1 MSLLV
6 KQQSIV
12 IKVGSNV
19 LTQAQGELDMEVL
32 RSLCTQLATLKA
44 EGHEVILVSS
54 GAVASGRS
62 LATLPDKI
70 DDVSRR
76 QVLAAVGQVKLIAL
90 YADIFKDL
98 GLLCAQ
104 VLVTKEDFRDR
115 GHYLNM
121 KNCLEALLKNN
132 IIPIV
137 NENDVV
143 SVTELMFTDNDE
155 LAGLVS
161 SMLGVD
167 RLVILSNVDGIFTGH
182 PSHAG
187 SKLIAEVDYQNA
199 NLEQYIS
206 KEKSVFGRGGML
218 TKSTIAHKVAG
229 MGIHVHIANGKTSG
243 ILAKVVA
250 GEKVGTHFLPKK
262 NASNIKRWVATAE
275 SQAKTA
281 IVIDEGARKA
291 LLSDKPT
298 SLLPVGVRRVEGA
311 FAKGDII
318 KIKDSEGN
326 LLGIGRTQFA
336 SDKLDEL
343 KAEKR
348 QKELIHYDYLFLY

>member
-1 MSLLV
+1 M
-6 KQQSIV
+6 QQIV

-19 LTQAQGELDMEVL
+19 LTNANGGLDLDIL
-32 RSLCTQLATLKA
+32 RSLCTQIADLKKL
-44 EGHEVILVSS
+44 GHEVILVSS

-62 LATLPDKI
+62 LAKLPEKI

-76 QVLAAVGQVKLIAL
+76 QVLAAVGQVKLIAH
-90 YADIFKDL
+90 YADIFQGL

-121 KNCLEALLKNN
+121 KNCLEALLKNGIVP
-132 IIPIV
+132 II

-182 PSHAG
+182 PSDPQ
-187 SKLIAEVDYQNA
+187 SRLIEEVEYKKT

-206 KEKSVFGRGGML
+206 KEKSQFGRGGML
-218 TKSTIAHKVAG
+218 TKSNIAHKVAG
-229 MGIHVHIANGKTSG
+229 LGIHVHIANGKKQDILSELVSG
-243 ILAKVVA
+243 Q
-250 GEKVGTHFLPKK
+250 KVGTHFVPKK

-275 SQAKTA
+275 GYAKTA
-281 IVIDEGARKA
+281 IVVDEGARKA
-291 LLSDKPT
+291 LLSDKPV
-298 SLLPVGVRRVEGA
+298 SLLPVGVKHIEGQ
-311 FAKGDII
+311 FEKGDVV
-318 KIKDSEGN
+318 KIKDLEGAI
-326 LLGIGRTQFA
+326 LGIGRTQFA
-336 SDKLDEL
+336 SEKLEEL
-343 KAEKR
+343 KSQKR